1 MVDVLSSMPL
11 EFLTMSR
18 LLTSTNR
25 LVFRL
30 FRELSEFL
38 ARPLL
43 ITLVSRDQLLLK
55 DSSRREMRD
64 TVMMLKPMSSL
75 T

>member
-1 MVDVLSSMPL
+1 
-11 EFLTMSR
+11 MSR

>member
-1 MVDVLSSMPL
+1 VVDALFSTLL

>member
-1 MVDVLSSMPL
+1 MVDALFSTLL